1 MLTLRKSF
9 CGTITQIECSNC
21 GAQQRFKYSEKEV
34 NSLIAFGWFSY
45 GNKLYCP
52 ECMANPV
59 KHFEAYLEW
68 LDIFGEATYTKDVI
82 MEIVERQGTI

>member
-1 MLTLRKSF
+1 
-9 CGTITQIECSNC
+9 
-21 GAQQRFKYSEKEV
+21 
-34 NSLIAFGWFSY
+34 
-45 GNKLYCP
+45 
-52 ECMANPV
+52 MANPV